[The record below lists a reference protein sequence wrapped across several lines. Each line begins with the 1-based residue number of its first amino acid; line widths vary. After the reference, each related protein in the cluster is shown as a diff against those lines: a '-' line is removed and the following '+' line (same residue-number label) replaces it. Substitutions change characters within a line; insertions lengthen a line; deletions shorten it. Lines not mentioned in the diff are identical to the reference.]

1 LSIHDES
8 WRILVHEIEHHT
20 ALSGILSANSFL
32 QQFLMVLILGDIP
45 NFFDWVVNTA
55 QGKLFFF
62 SLKGNVFWFHGLTCS
77 LMAEC

>member
-8 WRILVHEIEHHT
+8 WRILVCEIEHHT

-45 NFFDWVVNTA
+45 NFFNWVVSTA
-55 QGKLFFF
+55 EGKTVFF
-62 SLKGNVFWFHGLTCS
+62 SLK
-77 LMAEC
+77 